1 MNWSAISMIV
11 LAGVVHATLQLS
23 LGALV
28 LLYHESLGKHI
39 KIKTKRLASNYILG
53 AMLLIG
59 LILTAVCYFISVL
72 TAGNLSLE
80 ALAIVTGILIALA
93 ISVWFFYY
101 RSGRSTELWLPKTV
115 SRYINRRADKTESN
129 VEAFALGMLANFA
142 ELPFSLVLFLVAA
155 DSVLLLPAY
164 WQILG
169 IFLYTMIAISPLAF
183 LRFSV
188 RKGKTVAEIQ
198 KWRNKNKIFFK
209 VLAGCGFLTLAL
221 FLVAFKLSK
230 DVV

>member
-80 ALAIVTGILIALA
+80 ALANVTGILIALA

>member
-59 LILTAVCYFISVL
+59 LILTAMCYFISVL

-115 SRYINRRADKTESN
+115 SRYINRRAGKTESN

-169 IFLYTMIAISPLAF
+169 IFL
-183 LRFSV
+183 
-188 RKGKTVAEIQ
+188 
-198 KWRNKNKIFFK
+198 
-209 VLAGCGFLTLAL
+209 
-221 FLVAFKLSK
+221 
-230 DVV
+230 

>member
-59 LILTAVCYFISVL
+59 LILTAMCYFISVL

-115 SRYINRRADKTESN
+115 SRYINRRAGKTESN

-142 ELPFSLVLFLVAA
+142 QLPFSLVLFLVAA

-198 KWRNKNKIFFK
+198 KWRNKNKNFFK

-221 FLVAFKLSK
+221 FLVAFKLLK

>member
-23 LGALV
+23 LGALI

-39 KIKTKRLASNYILG
+39 KIKTKRLVSNYILG

-59 LILTAVCYFISVL
+59 LILTAMCYFISVL

-115 SRYINRRADKTESN
+115 SRYINRRAGKTESN

-142 ELPFSLVLFLVAA
+142 ELPFSLGLFLVAA

-198 KWRNKNKIFFK
+198 KWRNKNKNFFK

-221 FLVAFKLSK
+221 FLVAFKLLK

>member
-1 MNWSAISMIV
+1 MNWSAISVIV

-59 LILTAVCYFISVL
+59 LFLTAVCYFISVL
-72 TAGNLSLE
+72 TAGNLSLKT
-80 ALAIVTGILIALA
+80 LVIVTGILVALA
-93 ISVWFFYY
+93 ISVCFFYY
-101 RSGRSTELWLPKTV
+101 RSGRTTELWLPKTV
-115 SRYINRRADKTESN
+115 SRYINRRARKTESN

-169 IFLYTMIAISPLAF
+169 IFLYTIIAILPLAV

-188 RKGKTVAEIQ
+188 KKGKTVAEIQ
-198 KWRNKNKIFFK
+198 KWRNKNKTFFK
-209 VLAGCGFLTLAL
+209 ILAGCGFLTLAL
-221 FLVAFKLSK
+221 FLVAFKLLK

>member
-59 LILTAVCYFISVL
+59 LILTAMCYFISVL

-115 SRYINRRADKTESN
+115 SRYINRRAGKTESN

-198 KWRNKNKIFFK
+198 KWRNKNKNFFK

-221 FLVAFKLSK
+221 FLVAFKLLK

>member
-221 FLVAFKLSK
+221 FLVAFKLLK

>member
-23 LGALV
+23 LGALI

-39 KIKTKRLASNYILG
+39 KIKTKRLVSNYILG

-59 LILTAVCYFISVL
+59 LILTAMCYFISVL

-115 SRYINRRADKTESN
+115 SRYINRRAGKTESN

-198 KWRNKNKIFFK
+198 KWRNKNKNFFK

-221 FLVAFKLSK
+221 FLVAFKLLK

>member
-23 LGALV
+23 LGALI

-39 KIKTKRLASNYILG
+39 KIKTKRLVSNYILG

-59 LILTAVCYFISVL
+59 LILTAMCYFISVL

-115 SRYINRRADKTESN
+115 SRYINRRAGKTESN

-198 KWRNKNKIFFK
+198 KWRNKNKNFFK

-221 FLVAFKLSK
+221 FLVAFKLLK
-230 DVV
+230 DAV